1 MFVRL
6 GSFEVK
12 AGALDTLRSTYNEV
26 CVPLVRAAQGNV
38 DCFLLEPVA
47 AGEAIVACTMWQT
60 EEDAVR
66 YESSGTAQDVV
77 SRVRAFFAGPP
88 RLQSYRVTRG

>member
-12 AGALDTLRSTYNEV
+12 AGALDALRATYNEV

-38 DCFLLEPVA
+38 DCFLLEPIA
-47 AGEAIVACTMWQT
+47 SGEAIVACTMWTT

-66 YESSGTAQDVV
+66 YESSGTAQHVV
-77 SRVRAFFAGPP
+77 SQVREHFAGPP
-88 RLQSYRVTRG
+88 RLQSYRVRRT

>member
-6 GSFEVK
+6 GTFAVK
-12 AGALDTLRSTYNEV
+12 PGELETLRATYNTA
-26 CVPLVRAAQGNV
+26 CVPLVRAAPGNV

-47 AGEAIVACTMWQT
+47 AGDVVACTMWRT

-66 YESSGTAQDVV
+66 YEASGDAREVV
-77 SRVRAFFAGPP
+77 AKVRHHFAGPP
-88 RLQSYRVTRG
+88 KLETFRVVR

>member
-12 AGALDTLRSTYNEV
+12 AGALDALRTTYNEV

-38 DCFLLEPVA
+38 DCLLLEPVA
-47 AGEAIVACTMWQT
+47 AGEAIVACTMWET
-60 EEDAVR
+60 EEDASR
-66 YESSGTAQDVV
+66 YESSGTAQEVV
-77 SRVRAFFAGPP
+77 SKVRAFFGGPP
-88 RLQSYRVTRG
+88 RLQSYHVRRT

>member
-12 AGALDTLRSTYNEV
+12 AGALDTLRTTYNEE
-26 CVPLVRAAQGNV
+26 CVPLVKGAEGNV
-38 DCFLLEPVA
+38 DCFLLEPVVEGDA
-47 AGEAIVACTMWQT
+47 MVACTMWKT

-66 YESSGTAQDVV
+66 YESSGTAQEVV
-77 SRVRAFFAGPP
+77 SRVRSFFAGPP
-88 RLQSYRVTRG
+88 KLQSYRVRRS